1 MNWLTIFF
9 IIAFL
14 LYLQMYF
21 YMSKREHDLKERLKQ
36 VHDLAMEH
44 RYRYN
49 DMSKD
54 EYWKGRRDEAGWF
67 ADLLLD
73 AIYLEGAWKKG
84 ARK

>member
-1 MNWLTIFF
+1 MNLLTIFVCV
-9 IIAFL
+9 AFL
-14 LYLQMYF
+14 LYVQLYS
-21 YMSKREHDLKERLKQ
+21 YMAKHERDLKERLKQ

-67 ADLLLD
+67 ADFLLD
-73 AIYLEGAWKKG
+73 AIYGVADWERWMKK
-84 ARK
+84 